1 MEIKLAPNAGFCFGV
16 RAAINK
22 GEKLIEE
29 GKGPI
34 ATLGPLIHNPQ
45 EVARLESLGI
55 RSYDELSDI
64 QERTFSSVHMALRL
78 RFTRISR
85 KAATRILIAPVQR

>member
-1 MEIKLAPNAGFCFGV
+1 MEIILASNAGFCFGV

-45 EVARLESLGI
+45 EVARLES
-55 RSYDELSDI
+55 
-64 QERTFSSVHMALRL
+64 
-78 RFTRISR
+78 
-85 KAATRILIAPVQR
+85 